1 MQEGV
6 HANLRV
12 SFLRSSVT
20 VVYTDIITPNATV
33 VHTTAEDKVG
43 GNTRPAHPHL
53 RLLCMYL
60 SYTLCRA
67 CSSVYTLHTLTA
79 DYIAEPSNR
88 RQQVTAPDA
97 MPSFNYILQTVLSLL
112 LFPAIFTSSFSLF
125 IVHQLPSFV
134 LPLLSPLLMLF
145 LFFFHHLSCLYLSL
159 ISICVF
165 LFFSLSQIMCFSTCF
180 ISNDQ

>member
-1 MQEGV
+1 MRENTVRIKWESRCEKLARTAVQFVIGFNISRFIEETSKQRRWAASDAEGCTRY
-6 HANLRV
+6 NLRV

-60 SYTLCRA
+60 LYPCSA
-67 CSSVYTLHTLTA
+67 CSSVYTLRTLTA

-88 RQQVTAPDA
+88 R
-97 MPSFNYILQTVLSLL
+97 
-112 LFPAIFTSSFSLF
+112 
-125 IVHQLPSFV
+125 
-134 LPLLSPLLMLF
+134 
-145 LFFFHHLSCLYLSL
+145 
-159 ISICVF
+159 
-165 LFFSLSQIMCFSTCF
+165 
-180 ISNDQ
+180 